1 MWQSRI
7 HKVREFESSRPVLN
21 ESQLKIISL
30 KNNNKDIKTNNK
42 LFIKMSYARY
52 SPLDYGQNQ
61 DKDRIHNYGKQ
72 TLHFALKIP
81 SYLFICFI
89 ASMRILVPLFSL
101 IASFFFLAVKNSPQ
115 GRNRKAREYYYKTK
129 SISHYRSDN
138 Y

>member
-61 DKDRIHNYGKQ
+61 DKERIHKYSKKILN
-72 TLHFALKIP
+72 LALRTPI
-81 SYLFICFI
+81 YL
-89 ASMRILVPLFSL
+89 ATGLLL
-101 IASFFFLAVKNSPQ
+101 IARPIMKFIGIIIVTMFTITIAIGGS
-115 GRNRKAREYYYKTK
+115 GRKTRSDKMGAGNRKWDHTFP
-129 SISHYRSDN
+129 
-138 Y
+138 

>member
-7 HKVREFESSRPVLN
+7 HKVREFESSISYNKSL
-21 ESQLKIISL
+21 LKSISR
-30 KNNNKDIKTNNK
+30 KKHNKDIRTSDN
-42 LFIKMSYARY
+42 LFIKMSHARY

>member
-61 DKDRIHNYGKQ
+61 DKERIHNYGKQ

-89 ASMRILVPLFSL
+89 AGMRILVPLFLL